1 MIVIFENAAI
11 LKIGKFFN
19 MKTKF
24 LSQDKVKIRD
34 VPDQLFHAGCQIF
47 PKMICQIGYLAGYQA
62 PAGFSAGYFTSTRK

>member
-11 LKIGKFFN
+11 LKIGKFLN

-34 VPDQLFHAGCQIF
+34 VPDQLFHAGCRMPDFSKNDLPDRKSGTCRIA
-47 PKMICQIGYLAGYQA
+47 GYLT
-62 PAGFSAGYFTSTRK
+62 SARK

>member
-34 VPDQLFHAGCQIF
+34 VPDQLFHAGCRMPDF
-47 PKMICQIGYLAGYQA
+47 PKMICRIGYPAGYPA
-62 PAGFSAGYFTSTRK
+62 PAGLPDFLPDI